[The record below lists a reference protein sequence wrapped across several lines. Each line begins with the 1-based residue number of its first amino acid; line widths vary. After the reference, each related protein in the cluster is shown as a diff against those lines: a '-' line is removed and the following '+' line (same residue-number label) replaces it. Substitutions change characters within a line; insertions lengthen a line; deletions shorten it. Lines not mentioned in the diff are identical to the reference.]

1 MKNIAVTFLI
11 LAAVLLAGC
20 RKDAVDST
28 VNPSDDLTVLP
39 TESPQD
45 LLVSAIQTV
54 EDLADWSGPAR
65 FTTSGVKQILLKT
78 SADTTYIY
86 GELTPEG
93 YGAVVT
99 ERRTYPRGILLI
111 SVTKSYGNSA
121 GRVVSEVKRYVSR
134 ETFLNDEP
142 ASWSQTEVYALTR
155 DTIITYVSRNGLQET
170 YTFRLPVVTGTIAAS
185 PEATR
190 HAVRFARDRKIV
202 TETRDGNGTLVQT
215 RESSAMPD
223 GSLVTLTTYSDGT
236 WRSSRTLGRADGS
249 ILRETETN

>member
-1 MKNIAVTFLI
+1 MKNTVLISLI
-11 LAAVLLAGC
+11 LAAIFIAGC

-28 VNPSDDLTVLP
+28 VDPSDDPSVLP

-45 LLVSAIQTV
+45 LLLLAIKTV

-65 FTTSGVKQILLKT
+65 FISSSAKQVLWKTTD
-78 SADTTYIY
+78 DTTFIY
-86 GELTPEG
+86 GQVTPEG

-99 ERRTYPRGILLI
+99 EKHTYPRGILLI
-111 SVTKSYGNSA
+111 TVTKSYGNAA
-121 GRVVSEVKRYVSR
+121 GRIVSEVKRYVSR

-142 ASWSQTEVYALTR
+142 ASWSQTELYALTR
-155 DTIITYVSRNGLQET
+155 DTIITYVTRNGLQQT
-170 YTFRLPVVTGTIAAS
+170 YSFRLPVVTGTIAAS

-190 HAVRFARDRKIV
+190 QTTRFARDRRIV
-202 TETRDGNGTLVQT
+202 TETRDGNGSLLQT

-223 GSLVTLTTYSDGT
+223 GSLITLTMYSDGT
-236 WRSSRTLGRADGS
+236 WRSSRTLGRVDGS